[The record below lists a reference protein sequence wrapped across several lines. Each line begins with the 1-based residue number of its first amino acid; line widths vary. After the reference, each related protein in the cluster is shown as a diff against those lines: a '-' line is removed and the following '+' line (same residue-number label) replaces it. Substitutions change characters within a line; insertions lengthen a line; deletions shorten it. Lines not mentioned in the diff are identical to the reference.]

1 MEKVSQALR
10 KIPIGLIRLY
20 QLWLSPMLGQNCRF
34 HPTCSYYAIEAIKQ
48 HGIIIGGWLS
58 IKRILMPPA
67 AFRWDRSGARKEE
80 AKQAL
85 KYLNLPI

>member
-58 IKRILMPPA
+58 IKRILKCHPLH
-67 AFRWDRSGARKEE
+67 SGGIDLVPDKK
-80 AKQAL
+80 KQN
-85 KYLNLPI
+85 KH

>member
-58 IKRILMPPA
+58 IKRILKCHPLH
-67 AFRWDRSGARKEE
+67 SGGIDLVPEKK
-80 AKQAL
+80 KQN
-85 KYLNLPI
+85 KH

>member
-10 KIPIGLIRLY
+10 KIPISLIRLY
-20 QLWLSPMLGQNCRF
+20 QLWLSPLLGQNCRF

-58 IKRILMPPA
+58 IKRILKCHPLH
-67 AFRWDRSGARKEE
+67 SGGIDLVPEKK
-80 AKQAL
+80 KQN
-85 KYLNLPI
+85 KH

>member
-20 QLWLSPMLGQNCRF
+20 QLWLSPMLGPNCRF

-58 IKRILMPPA
+58 IKRILKCHPLH
-67 AFRWDRSGARKEE
+67 SGGIDPVPEKK
-80 AKQAL
+80 KQN
-85 KYLNLPI
+85 KH

>member
-10 KIPIGLIRLY
+10 KILISLIRLY
-20 QLWLSPMLGQNCRF
+20 QLWLSPLLGQNCRF

-58 IKRILMPPA
+58 IKRILKCHPLH
-67 AFRWDRSGARKEE
+67 SGGIDLVPEKK
-80 AKQAL
+80 KQN
-85 KYLNLPI
+85 KH

>member
-58 IKRILMPPA
+58 IKRILKCHPLH
-67 AFRWDRSGARKEE
+67 SGGIDLVPEKK
-80 AKQAL
+80 KQN
-85 KYLNLPI
+85 KHRNI

>member
-10 KIPIGLIRLY
+10 KIPISLIRLY

-58 IKRILMPPA
+58 IKRILKCHPLH
-67 AFRWDRSGARKEE
+67 SGGIDLVPEKK
-80 AKQAL
+80 KQN
-85 KYLNLPI
+85 KH

>member
-48 HGIIIGGWLS
+48 HGMLIGGWLS
-58 IKRILMPPA
+58 IKRILKCHPLH
-67 AFRWDRSGARKEE
+67 SGGIDLVPEKK
-80 AKQAL
+80 KQN
-85 KYLNLPI
+85 KH